1 LFAVEHLGINEACF
15 ERTVFIGQMDTKV
28 DASGGREL
36 VDKLANIRET
46 GSEEVSLKKARE
58 LLRFSYKLCRN
69 RQKHDTAPGYG
80 ELKAGRT

>member
-46 GSEEVSLKKARE
+46 GSRKFPLKRQGR
-58 LLRFSYKLCRN
+58 LLKIL
-69 RQKHDTAPGYG
+69 
-80 ELKAGRT
+80 L